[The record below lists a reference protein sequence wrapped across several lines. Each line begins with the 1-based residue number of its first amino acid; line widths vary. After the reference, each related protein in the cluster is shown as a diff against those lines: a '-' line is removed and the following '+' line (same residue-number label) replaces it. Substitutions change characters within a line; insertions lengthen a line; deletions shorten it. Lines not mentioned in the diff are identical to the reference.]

1 GPSRTWRDVRPES
14 EKSNEGCLPV
24 LGHWWCRQPLSD
36 TGSMATMTPVASAVS
51 GVFPFSM
58 QAQQS
63 IVVDPKSPGSID
75 SPHGLILF
83 DGVCVLC
90 SRGCGFVSKRD
101 RRGYFRFVPMQLA
114 EGRPLAEQLGINPDR
129 PARAPSTTQESSGS
143 NQKFAAC

>member
-1 GPSRTWRDVRPES
+1 MP
-14 EKSNEGCLPV
+14 
-24 LGHWWCRQPLSD
+24 
-36 TGSMATMTPVASAVS
+36 
-51 GVFPFSM
+51 
-58 QAQQS
+58 AQQS

-114 EGRPLAEQLGINPDR
+114 EDVRLPLSSSASILIDRIPLRSWRTDR
-129 PARAPSTTQESSGS
+129 PM
-143 NQKFAAC
+143 